1 MAPACGVAEQGVAKG
16 RVHFPFHQRRFTCG
30 FLGVRL
36 LIYKKMP
43 PNKILLDSSI
53 GWALGRSQ
61 QRRGD
66 ITDAFADLEN

>member
-1 MAPACGVAEQGVAKG
+1 MPYVW
-16 RVHFPFHQRRFTCG
+16 FPSSAAIN
-30 FLGVRL
+30 L
-36 LIYKKMP
+36 LKMP

>member
-1 MAPACGVAEQGVAKG
+1 MAEPGAAEG
-16 RVHFPFHQRRFTCG
+16 RVHFAFNQRRLTCG
-30 FLGVRL
+30 FLAVLL